1 MEQDLEK
8 LYKLQ
13 KLLISSES
21 AKLLSIRKVTQDN
34 SGKKT
39 PGLDNKLILTPIEKF
54 NLTKQLT
61 LNGKSS
67 SIKRTYIRK
76 ADGNQYPLGI
86 LTIKDRVKQMLAYL
100 ALSPQWEAQF
110 ESESYGFRS
119 GRSVLDAI
127 ESIFIG
133 ISKKPKW
140 VLDAHIS
147 KCFDQINHEYLLYKC
162 NTYSEMQKQIRAWL
176 KAGILDGENY
186 TFPEMG
192 TPQGGVI
199 LPLLSNI
206 VFHGLQTR
214 LDSYINTLFEHRS
227 NNRQSLTFVR
237 YANKFVVMY
246 PDRNVLENLKK
257 VIQEFLKPVGLK
269 LSPTKTRI
277 IHTLKATKEMEPG
290 FTFLGFDIIQKPK
303 WIDMRAAFTKPR
315 SDQKFITLITPS
327 KKSVKK
333 HKYKIRDII
342 RRYRGVNQEK
352 LIQKLN
358 PIIQV
363 WALSKRTQMSNNTFQ
378 ALDQYLFTHLWKWA
392 RKRHPKMSKVKLKA
406 KYWHINGQRSWIF
419 GIKEKEKIIIQL
431 QLHSKIS
438 IQRHAKVKGNAS
450 PFDGNLIYWSKRIG
464 KNSLIPPIKARLIR
478 EQDGLC
484 EICKNLFLPDDI
496 IESNYIVPK
505 ALGGKNLQTNVYAVH
520 RYCQLTK
527 TKVKIRQIPQYRK

>member
-1 MEQDLEK
+1 
-8 LYKLQ
+8 
-13 KLLISSES
+13 
-21 AKLLSIRKVTQDN
+21 
-34 SGKKT
+34 
-39 PGLDNKLILTPIEKF
+39 
-54 NLTKQLT
+54 
-61 LNGKSS
+61 
-67 SIKRTYIRK
+67 
-76 ADGNQYPLGI
+76 
-86 LTIKDRVKQMLAYL
+86 MLAYL
-100 ALSPQWEAQF
+100 ALSPQWEAKF
-110 ESESYGFRS
+110 ESESYGFRP

-140 VLDAHIS
+140 VLETHIS

-206 VFHGLQTR
+206 VFHGLQTK
-214 LDSYINTLFEHRS
+214 LDSYINTLFEQCS

-237 YANKFVVMY
+237 YANQFVVMY

-257 VIQEFLKPVGLK
+257 VIQEFLKPIGLK

-277 IHTLKATKEMEPG
+277 IHTLRATKETEPG
-290 FTFLGFDIIQKPK
+290 FTFLDFDIIQKPK
-303 WIDMRAAFTKPR
+303 CIEMRAAFTKPR
-315 SDQKFITLITPS
+315 SNQKFITLITPS
-327 KKSVKK
+327 KESVKK

-342 RRYRGVNQEK
+342 RRCRSVNQEK

-363 WALSKRTQMSNNTFQ
+363 WALSKRTQMSCNTFQ
-378 ALDQYLFTHLWKWA
+378 ALDQYLFIHLWKWA
-392 RKRHPKMSKVKLKA
+392 RKRHPKMSKIKLKA

-438 IQRHAKVKGNAS
+438 IQRHVKVKGTAS
-450 PFDGNLIYWSKRIG
+450 PFDGNLIYWSKRTG
-464 KNSLIPPIKARLIR
+464 KSSLISPIKARLIR
-478 EQDGLC
+478 EQDGRC

-496 IESNYIVPK
+496 IESNYIVSK
-505 ALGGKNLQTNVYAVH
+505 ALAGKNLQTNVHAIH

-527 TKVKIRQIPQYRK
+527 TKVKIRQIPHYRK